1 MDETRFDG
9 LSRAWAQSNTRRGV
23 LGVLAGAAGLRLSE
37 TVAKQR
43 HGSRG
48 RSRDAAHRASTAAA
62 QRPIDDF
69 LKTQGTFCIDDE
81 HGGCVIFVPPLNNFL
96 GWAALKDGIGRGAS
110 IDYAGIAAAYLKD
123 RGIRLGTTM
132 DGTVSERRL
141 KDGRAEVSVVLHT
154 TNALSWAV
162 PVDVSEPNP
171 DPNPFGDNPLLFGA
185 RVPDVVAGAPSA
197 LGNSQLKVVFK
208 NSAPGAALPDVLQ
221 LANLPPDEHVLELIE
236 LSFRGQ
242 ADGALHKTFDV
253 AEGTPGRLTVAQT
266 GLIGRS
272 SHNGGTADAF
282 PAELVNL
289 KPVGR

>member
-23 LGVLAGAAGLRLSE
+23 LGVLAGAAGLRLTE

-69 LKTQGTFCIDDE
+69 LKTQGTFCFDL
-81 HGGCVIFVPPLNNFL
+81 GQGCIVFVPPLDNFV
-96 GWAALKDGIGRGAS
+96 GWAKLNNVGIGRGAS

-171 DPNPFGDNPLLFGA
+171 DQNPFGDNPLLFGA
-185 RVPDVVAGAPSA
+185 RVPDVVAGAPPA

-208 NSAPGAALPDVLQ
+208 NSKPGAPLPDLLQ
-221 LANLPPDEHVLELIE
+221 LLNEPEADQELVE
-236 LSFRGQ
+236 MSFRGQ
-242 ADGALHKTFDV
+242 ADGALHATFDV

-266 GLIGRS
+266 GLLGRS
-272 SHNGGTADAF
+272 SHKGATADGF

-289 KPVGR
+289 KSAGR